1 MTTISSILK
10 RIALKLAPRVRQMEK
25 KGLHSRKS
33 TKSGALGR
41 KLAGHFRSALA
52 GGRIRT
58 AAKQTGRKYKGNTV
72 GQRSRPGK
80 GYGGAT
86 GKRYG
91 GVKKR

>member
-1 MTTISSILK
+1 
-10 RIALKLAPRVRQMEK
+10 MEK
-25 KGLHSRKS
+25 KRLHARKS

-58 AAKQTGRKYKGNTV
+58 AKKQTGRKSRGNTV

-91 GVKKR
+91 GVKRR